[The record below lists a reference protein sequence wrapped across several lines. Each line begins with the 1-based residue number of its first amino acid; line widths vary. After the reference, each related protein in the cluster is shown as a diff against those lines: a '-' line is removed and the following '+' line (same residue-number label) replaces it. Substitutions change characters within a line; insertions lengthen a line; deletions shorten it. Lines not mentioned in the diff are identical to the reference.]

1 MLSYKKEGYS
11 ARNFLELLSLQESS
25 YGGYEHG
32 NVIIRPGET
41 PDISQPS
48 TGTNTD
54 GKPIDPSQRVVQQLN
69 IDNILSKVKFR
80 PDGYGEVGFNLAF
93 FFKPD
98 PNKKNH
104 VSKVKYGRLD
114 KQKDRK

>member
-1 MLSYKKEGYS
+1 
-11 ARNFLELLSLQESS
+11 
-25 YGGYEHG
+25 
-32 NVIIRPGET
+32 
-41 PDISQPS
+41 
-48 TGTNTD
+48 
-54 GKPIDPSQRVVQQLN
+54 
-69 IDNILSKVKFR
+69 VKFR